1 MKKNENVLRA
11 IFIMVA
17 VASIPFLIGGMMV
30 VSSYGKPIPESASN
44 IETTVQVES
53 SAEPTTIAETEAPA
67 TEEHTETAEV
77 VEIPAV
83 VESLQVAVAKY
94 SVPEE
99 TAEKTAGSSAAEST
113 DPESE
118 IETAEIETEVS
129 ESTVEETAPPETESS
144 STYLGNYYVT
154 GYCTGSCC
162 NGSNANKTASGAPLS
177 AWETIAMKGID
188 FGTRIYIDGLG
199 EFVVQDRGVGHGQ
212 VDLCVNS
219 HDEAYS
225 ITGHYDVYI
234 VE

>member
-1 MKKNENVLRA
+1 MKKNENILRA
-11 IFIMVA
+11 IFILVA
-17 VASIPFLIGGMMV
+17 VASIPFLIGGLMA
-30 VSSYGKPIPESASN
+30 VSSYGKPMPESAAN

-53 SAEPTTIAETEAPA
+53 YAEPTTIAETEAPA

-99 TAEKTAGSSAAEST
+99 TPAETAVALAEST
-113 DPESE
+113 EP
-118 IETAEIETEVS
+118 ETEVETTEIEMEVV
-129 ESTVEETAPPETESS
+129 ESTDEETAPPETESS
-144 STYLGNYYVT
+144 STYLGSYYVT

>member
-1 MKKNENVLRA
+1 MKKNENILRA
-11 IFIMVA
+11 IFILVA

-30 VSSYGKPIPESASN
+30 VSSYGKPLPKSTAN
-44 IETTVQVES
+44 IETTVQIES
-53 SAEPTTIAETEAPA
+53 SAELITIAETEAPA

-83 VESLQVAVAKY
+83 AESLQVAVAKY

-99 TAEKTAGSSAAEST
+99 TSAETAASIAAELT
-113 DPESE
+113 EPE
-118 IETAEIETEVS
+118 TEIETEVQ
-129 ESTVEETAPPETESS
+129 ESTVEETAPPETEFS
-144 STYLGNYYVT
+144 STHLGNYYVT

-177 AWETIAMKGID
+177 AWETVAMNGID